1 MTPAGAIT
9 PPGWMTEPAATRVLA
24 ALARGGTI
32 ARFVGGAVRD
42 AVLQRPVS
50 DVDIATP
57 LPPADAQRALAAA
70 GIKVVPTGLDHGTV
84 TAVTDARHFEI
95 TTLRRDVETFGRH
108 AKVEYPDDWAADAAR
123 RDFTINALFA
133 DADGTL
139 YDPTG
144 QGLDDLRAHRVRF
157 IGDPAQR
164 IAEDYLRLLRFFRFH
179 AFYGG
184 GAPDAAAVA
193 ACAAA
198 APELARL
205 SAERIGAEMKRLLTA
220 SDPTPMLAVM
230 AQRGILAHILPAP
243 VDPAG
248 VARLVAVERG
258 AAPAVGGKRGAVP
271 APWRRLAA
279 LLDAPDRVG
288 PTALRLRLSNQ
299 AAATVGAILGA
310 AAIAEQPPCRLVR
323 RFGREAAR
331 DGLLV
336 AEARGLAPAV
346 AAARRAAV
354 ETWTE
359 VPLPIT
365 GDDVL
370 ALGIGTGRGLVG
382 RRRLHRRSC
391 ELPGDAQAARGDAVL
406 ARAHRRYNES
416 RFSVPAS
423 SRLMFSRCLTTM
435 MSARRHAKT

>member
-24 ALARGGTI
+24 ALARGGTV

-57 LPPADAQRALAAA
+57 LPPADAQRALEAA

-108 AKVEYPDDWAADAAR
+108 ATVAYTDDWAADAAR

-184 GAPDAAAVA
+184 GAPDPAAVA

-205 SAERIGAEMKRLLTA
+205 SAERIGAEMKRLLA
-220 SDPTPMLAVM
+220 ANDPTPMLAVM
-230 AQRGILAHILPAP
+230 AQRGILTHILPAP

-248 VARLVAVERG
+248 LARLVAVERG
-258 AAPAVGGKRGAVP
+258 AAP

-288 PTALRLRLSNQ
+288 PTALRLRLSYQ

-323 RFGREAAR
+323 RFGRAAAR
-331 DGLLV
+331 DGLLL
-336 AEARGLAPAV
+336 AEARGLATGI

-354 ETWTE
+354 EAWTE

-370 ALGIGTGRGLVG
+370 ALGIAPGPRVG
-382 RRRLHRRSC
+382 ALLGQVAAWWENADCTADRAACLAKLK
-391 ELPGDAQAARGDAVL
+391 ELA
-406 ARAHRRYNES
+406 ES
-416 RFSVPAS
+416 NR
-423 SRLMFSRCLTTM
+423 
-435 MSARRHAKT
+435 